1 MTVEFE
7 EIPAT
12 TYAVNFS
19 VVGSNGTLA
28 ATVDAV
34 SISSGDDVVEG
45 EDVVFTATPATGYRV
60 KEWTLN
66 SVAVSGNTTNTYTL
80 SGVSAIS
87 TVTVEFEEIPATT
100 YAVNFSVVGSN
111 GTLAATVDA
120 VAISSGDEVV
130 ESKDVVFTATPDA
143 NYEILEWK
151 LNDVVISDN
160 TTNTYTLTNLADVAT
175 ISVEFKLTTGIE
187 PTIET
192 NLNVF
197 PIPSE
202 GEFTV
207 DLGYNIQNKGSWTL
221 SNLNGQVV
229 THGVINQPRFEV
241 RNYSRGV
248 YTLTI
253 NVDQQTVTRRIII
266 E

>member
-1 MTVEFE
+1 M
-7 EIPAT
+7 
-12 TYAVNFS
+12 
-19 VVGSNGTLA
+19 
-28 ATVDAV
+28 
-34 SISSGDDVVEG
+34 
-45 EDVVFTATPATGYRV
+45 
-60 KEWTLN
+60 
-66 SVAVSGNTTNTYTL
+66 
-80 SGVSAIS
+80 
-87 TVTVEFEEIPATT
+87 TVEFEEIPATT

-120 VAISSGDEVV
+120 VAISSGDDVV

-248 YTLTI
+248 YILTI